1 MLERSLLARPAP
13 AVRFVD
19 LQAQRA
25 RLGSRIDGAI
35 AGVLAHGNYV
45 LGPEVAEL
53 EARLADWSG
62 ARHVVTCANGTD
74 ALKLALRARRIGHG
88 DAVVVPAFTFVAAAE
103 AVVIAGATPIFADV
117 RESDFTLDP
126 AAIEPAIE
134 VARRAGLRPAA
145 IIAVDL
151 FGQPADYPAI
161 LPIAERHGLFLVADG
176 AQSFGATLDGR
187 PVGSWGD
194 VTATSFFPSKPLG
207 CYGDGGALL
216 TDDTAQAEL
225 YRSLRM
231 HGQGGD
237 RYDHQRIGVNSRLDS
252 LQAAILLA
260 KLEIFEDEIAAR
272 DQVAQRYAALL
283 GDRVRVPHVRAGVRS
298 VWAQYT
304 IRVTDRDRVAREL
317 RDHGVPTAIH
327 YPRPLSAQ
335 PAYADYPSAPG
346 GLPVSVRLARE
357 VLSLPMHAYLD
368 RSQQDEIAA
377 RLIEALG

>member
-1 MLERSLLARPAP
+1 MLERSLLTRPAP
-13 AVRFVD
+13 AIRFVD

-25 RLGSRIDGAI
+25 RLGSRIDAAI

-74 ALKLALRARRIGHG
+74 ALKLALRARGIGNG

-134 VARRAGLRPAA
+134 AARRAGLRPAA

-194 VTATSFFPSKPLG
+194 VTTTSFFPSKPLG

-231 HGQGGD
+231 HGQGED

-283 GDRVRVPHVRAGVRS
+283 DDRVRVPHVRAGVRS

-327 YPRPLSAQ
+327 YPRPLPAQ
-335 PAYADYPSAPG
+335 PAYADYPAPG

-368 RSQQDEIAA
+368 RVQQDEIAA
-377 RLIEALG
+377 RLIGALG